1 LSRLFAN
8 QQLNS
13 LFNLTNKYKK
23 MAQFSR
29 LEVAQAMKDTGMIP
43 LFFHNDIE
51 LSKKVLK
58 ACYDGGARLMEFTAR
73 GDFAHEVFG
82 ELTKYAIAELP
93 GMIMGVGSV
102 TDGAAASLYMALGA
116 NFIVTPVLREDIAI
130 ACNRKKVLW
139 SPGCGSLTEIARA
152 EELGCEIVKL
162 FPGDLYGP
170 KFVKGIKGPQPW
182 TSIMPTGGVSPTK
195 ENLSGWF
202 DAGVT
207 CVGMGSQLISKDII
221 ANKDYAKLEK
231 DVKAALAI
239 IEAVRK

>member
-1 LSRLFAN
+1 
-8 QQLNS
+8 
-13 LFNLTNKYKK
+13 
-23 MAQFSR
+23 MAQYTR
-29 LEVAQAMKDTGMIP
+29 LEVAQVMKDTGMVP
-43 LFFHNDIE
+43 LFFNSDIE

-82 ELTKYAIAELP
+82 ELTKYAIKELP

-182 TSIMPTGGVSPTK
+182 TSIMPTGGVSPTE
-195 ENLSGWF
+195 ENLKGWF

-221 ANKDYAKLEK
+221 ANKDYEKLEQ
-231 DVKAALAI
+231 DVINALSI
-239 IEAVRK
+239 IKKVKK

>member
-1 LSRLFAN
+1 
-8 QQLNS
+8 
-13 LFNLTNKYKK
+13 

-43 LFFHNDIE
+43 LFFHGDIE

-82 ELTKYAIAELP
+82 ELTKYAIKELP

-152 EELGCEIVKL
+152 EEMGCEIVKL

-170 KFVKGIKGPQPW
+170 KFIKGIKGPQPW
-182 TSIMPTGGVSPTK
+182 TSIMPTGGVSPNE
-195 ENLSGWF
+195 ENLKGWF
-202 DAGVT
+202 DAGAT

-221 ANKDYAKLEK
+221 ANKDYAKLEQ
-231 DVKAALAI
+231 DVKDALAI
-239 IEAVRK
+239 VKKVRGF